1 MSLVGPI
8 SSVVV
13 AGVTVLFYIVSTA
26 TNYWVVIS
34 SLGSETYYGLWK
46 SCFENIHGVR
56 VCATLPDS
64 ILKGY
69 VKAAR
74 GLMLTAVIVAGI
86 IWIIALV
93 ALIGKGT
100 GQTQHSLFK
109 YFTRRFWAI
118 NGLIFC
124 VTGLL
129 VLTGTSVYAGETN
142 KEYSDV
148 VIDYSFG
155 YSIILGWVSI
165 PVGVIAAAMLTYFFR
180 AMWDDAYDNL

>member
-13 AGVTVLFYIVSTA
+13 AGIAVLFYIVSTA

-34 SLGSETYYGLWK
+34 ARGAKTYYGLWE
-46 SCFENIHGVR
+46 SCCENVYGVS

-69 VKAAR
+69 MEAAR
-74 GLMLTAVIVAGI
+74 GLMLTALIVAGI
-86 IWIIALV
+86 IWILAFV

-100 GQTQHSLFK
+100 GRAQHSIFK
-109 YFTRRFWAI
+109 YFTKRFWTI
-118 NGLIFC
+118 NGMIFC

-129 VLTGTSVYAGETN
+129 VLIGTSVYAGETN
-142 KEYSDV
+142 KDLSGGV
-148 VIDYSFG
+148 DYSFG
-155 YSIILGWVSI
+155 YSIILGWISI
-165 PVGVIAAAMLTYFFR
+165 PFGVVAGAMLIYFFP
-180 AMWDDAYDNL
+180 AMRDDAYDNM